1 MTTKA
6 SCDGDMDK
14 VKPTSKLSGMKP
26 RGSSKMATKKKITA
40 LFMKAKSLK

>member
-14 VKPTSKLSGMKP
+14 VKPTSKPK
-26 RGSSKMATKKKITA
+26 GSSKMATKKKITA
-40 LFMKAKSLK
+40 LFMKAKSFK